1 MKTSR
6 KLISGLIM
14 GVLVYQ
20 LVYAQGSNTQALQQ
34 QGFEIAHQLNEFAEQ
49 NEANLCSGDILVA
62 AAYIKLAAHELT
74 MKKHPSALTSLAYGQ
89 YELKEISNSRAYCT
103 NFATQMKPYFDK
115 VSLIKKELEREPV
128 PETDELPDSCIK

>member
-1 MKTSR
+1 MNKNR

-14 GVLVYQ
+14 GILAYQ
-20 LVYAQGSNTQALQQ
+20 FVNAQSSNTYGLQQ
-34 QGFEIAHQLNEFAEQ
+34 QGFKIARQLNQFAEQ

-74 MKKHPSALTSLAYGQ
+74 MAKHPVALTSLAYGQ
-89 YELKEISNSRAYCT
+89 NELKEIINSRAYCT
-103 NFATQMKPYFDK
+103 HLATQMKPYFDK
-115 VSLIKKELEREPV
+115 VSLIKKELERESV